1 MEKSD
6 WKEFNR
12 ILPELRE
19 RYLRERNKELIVLL
33 IDESKTP
40 TERFWAVEEKAEKE
54 AKILRKCLDGFSKSQ
69 APLYIMNLCHYGFM
83 KKEDL
88 AGFSDEIKSLV
99 ANIENFQ

>member
-69 APLYIMNLCHYGFM
+69 APLYLINLFRFGFM
-83 KKEDL
+83 REEDL
-88 AGFSDEIKSLV
+88 AGFSDEIRTFLK
-99 ANIENFQ
+99 NMECIK